1 MTDMTCEQVQD
12 SITEYALG
20 ILPDD
25 ERRGLTTHVLGCL
38 ECRRE
43 LEEIRDIGDRLLDLV
58 PDAEPTLGFDHA
70 VLARINPKAEARPD
84 RRAHRSHWAHP
95 SRRIISGLVAA
106 AAIVAAVVIPL
117 SLTSNHHSSQP
128 AELTAS
134 LQESGRSVG
143 SVDVSGHP
151 LWVYMN
157 VHGEKPGGTV
167 TCQLIHQNGTFVTV
181 GTFQLVDGSGSW
193 GAPVAGATSQYVGAR
208 LLSPSGS
215 VVAQAIF

>member
-25 ERRGLTTHVLGCL
+25 EGRGLSGHFLVCP
-38 ECRRE
+38 ECRGE
-43 LEEIRDIGDRLLDLV
+43 MEEIRHIGDRLLDLI

-70 VLARINPKAEARPD
+70 VLARISPEPE
-84 RRAHRSHWAHP
+84 RRVHR
-95 SRRIISGLVAA
+95 SRRIIGGLVMA

-117 SLTSNHHSSQP
+117 SLTSHHYGSHP
-128 AELTAS
+128 AQLTAS
-134 LQESGRSVG
+134 LQASGRSVG

-151 LWVYMN
+151 AWVYMN
-157 VHGEKPGGTV
+157 VHDERPGGTV
-167 TCQLIHQNGTFVTV
+167 TCQLIRQNGTIVTV

-193 GAPVAGATSQYVGAR
+193 GAPVSGATSQYVGAR

-215 VVAQAIF
+215 VVAQATF